1 MDVENPENEAF
12 DLKELDAPA
21 TKLDHE
27 RQEPAQQY
35 PDAIQTELYDENRT
49 VGDFQKRAQEVARH
63 ALESLFDD
71 WVKELASTL
80 VYDTKILTT
89 MASLQNQAHQLEE
102 EKNNVLSEVEKSLGI
117 LMKGPQTSKDA
128 ITV

>member
-35 PDAIQTELYDENRT
+35 HAIQTELYDENRT